1 MHARGARGREEGP
14 EVGLGH
20 IDTVFQ
26 FTGTLGECPRAPL
39 GLRPHLP
46 VLTGFFPRCLQL
58 GAELGNLLAQLNEPI
73 HRRSAEVRV
82 RETTTTSRAGVLLL
96 LAGAPA
102 FAVDRLSLPFGDGR
116 SVQETVGATGG
127 LQSAPRDKGPHC
139 TSDRQWI
146 GEAQFPAKL
155 RRRSFQ

>member
-20 IDTVFQ
+20 LDAMFQ
-26 FTGTLGECPRAPL
+26 FTGTLGERPRTPL

-46 VLTGFFPRCLQL
+46 VLTRFFARCLQL
-58 GAELGNLLAQLNEPI
+58 GAELGDLLAQLNEPI

-82 RETTTTSRAGVLLL
+82 RETTTTSRAGFFLL

-116 SVQETVGATGG
+116 SVQETVGATCG